1 MEKKTSRDNKIKPT
15 QHEFFEN
22 EDLLSHMF
30 ELVDVNERGNLTMVA
45 HKYKKI
51 TERFSEWRVGSLEIS
66 FEKDN
71 RYYKYQYFM
80 EQEI

>member
-30 ELVDVNERGNLTMVA
+30 KLVDERDKLV
-45 HKYKKI
+45 
-51 TERFSEWRVGSLEIS
+51 
-66 FEKDN
+66 
-71 RYYKYQYFM
+71 
-80 EQEI
+80 